1 MSIVR
6 KAPTGI
12 LGFPTAPYKEDGSL
26 DVPALTAN
34 IQFLVK
40 EGLSSIFIACG
51 SGEFH
56 AISKGEYQVMIET
69 ALKAADGKVPVY
81 SGVGGNISSALELV
95 QLSEDLGVEGY
106 LILPPYLITGEQE
119 GLYHYYKTILE
130 HSELNA
136 ILYQRDNAI
145 LNLPTLQRLVD
156 EFPQIVGIKDG
167 HGDMELNLEITQTL
181 GDRLEYL
188 NGMPF
193 AEITMPAYLNIGFR
207 SYSSAMSNY
216 IPHISRLYFD
226 ALQKGNQ
233 ELVRDIYVNVLLPL
247 NKIRKSKKGYAVSL
261 IKAGMEIMGLGVAN
275 TVRPPIVPLS
285 EDDYRDL
292 ESVIKATL
300 ERYPIESKESIRS

>member
-12 LGFPTAPYKEDGSL
+12 LGFPTAPYKADGSL
-26 DVPALTAN
+26 DIPALKAN
-34 IQFLVK
+34 IQYLVD

-56 AISKGEYQVMIET
+56 AISKGEYQVMVES
-69 ALKAADGKVPVY
+69 ALKIADGKVPVY

-95 QLSEDLGVEGY
+95 QLSEDLGVDGY

-119 GLYHYYKTILE
+119 GLYNYYKAILE
-130 HSELNA
+130 RSELNA

-145 LNLPTLQRLVD
+145 LNVPTLTRLVD

-167 HGDMELNLEITQTL
+167 YGDMELNLEITQTL
-181 GDRLEYL
+181 GNRLEYL

-193 AEITMPAYLNIGFR
+193 AEITMPAYFNIGFR

-226 ALQKGNQ
+226 ALKNGDQ
-233 ELVRDIYVNVLLPL
+233 ELVHDIYVNVLLPL

-261 IKAGMEIMGLGVAN
+261 IKAGMQVMGLGVAN
-275 TVRPPIVPLS
+275 TVRPPVVPLS
-285 EDDYRDL
+285 KGDYQDL
-292 ESVIKATL
+292 EDVIKAAL
-300 ERYPIESKESIRS
+300 KRYPIESKEVSR